1 MNIEICENLPF
12 KDEISSNKDIN
23 SMIEQDTK
31 LNNSNKNYIKIFDKN
46 NNLLI
51 TKTNKVVQK
60 FRINL
65 LEQLF
70 HSFTITN
77 GDNSLNF
84 SKDWISVFG
93 VGTGGTPP
101 SEGLNPYIVNPKTED
116 LSEKLLFTDSI
127 FNNVDGNINKPH
139 YWDNHTKKDFTNI
152 ALRYNQEKDKVY
164 AILLCDLD
172 FTELLG
178 KKINEIGL
186 YLATHE
192 LDSEGKILTKSNFR
206 LFSKVNFST
215 LPKNILPTED
225 FYRIVY
231 RVYL

>member
-127 FNNVDGNINKPH
+127 FNKILASLKNK
-139 YWDNHTKKDFTNI
+139 
-152 ALRYNQEKDKVY
+152 EKQLSLGTFSGMY
-164 AILLCDLD
+164 
-172 FTELLG
+172 TELLCRYLIG
-178 KKINEIGL
+178 YGYSVKTIKIDKYPPEWEIQINL
-186 YLATHE
+186 
-192 LDSEGKILTKSNFR
+192 N
-206 LFSKVNFST
+206 
-215 LPKNILPTED
+215 
-225 FYRIVY
+225 
-231 RVYL
+231 